1 MQTRTLG
8 QLAQFDFLLYF
19 CSAIDN
25 YPDYLGCFL
34 FVRIHE
40 WIDATRKLAKH
51 ESTKII
57 HWRVLSAV
65 RRHGEDPAAL
75 RKNWVAQGGTN
86 GPIHRLSV
94 LFCGAVAE
102 DACYSSA
109 QRIGFLT

>member
-25 YPDYLGCFL
+25 YPDYFGCLL

-40 WIDATRKLAKH
+40 WIGATHKLLQY

-65 RRHGEDPAAL
+65 RRHGEDLAAL
-75 RKNWVAQGGTN
+75 RKNWVAPG
-86 GPIHRLSV
+86 
-94 LFCGAVAE
+94 
-102 DACYSSA
+102 
-109 QRIGFLT
+109 

>member
-25 YPDYLGCFL
+25 YPDYLGCLL
-34 FVRIHE
+34 FVRMQE
-40 WIDATRKLAKH
+40 WIGATRKLTKH

-65 RRHGEDPAAL
+65 RRHGEDLAAL
-75 RKNWVAQGGTN
+75 RKNWVAPG
-86 GPIHRLSV
+86 
-94 LFCGAVAE
+94 
-102 DACYSSA
+102 
-109 QRIGFLT
+109 

>member
-40 WIDATRKLAKH
+40 WIDATRKLAKVG
-51 ESTKII
+51 SNNS
-57 HWRVLSAV
+57 L
-65 RRHGEDPAAL
+65 
-75 RKNWVAQGGTN
+75 
-86 GPIHRLSV
+86 
-94 LFCGAVAE
+94 
-102 DACYSSA
+102 
-109 QRIGFLT
+109 